1 MRSVSGSGE
10 KLAATAC
17 LAVVGLLVPMLEI
30 NATHLLNPSWPAHA
44 RLHEAW
50 QLATNTALSVWAIYL
65 VWRGPMRTACLIGL
79 LLTGGFLLAWVTRSA
94 YGGSMAGTSTAG
106 ATIAGADA
114 AALVMGFA
122 FVTLLVIVNMSPLGS
137 IWKASCRRLRV
148 RLAPIE

>member
-1 MRSVSGSGE
+1 MRATSGSGE

-17 LAVVGLLVPMLEI
+17 LAVVGLLVPMLEA

-50 QLATNTALSVWAIYL
+50 QLATNTALSVWAVYL
-65 VWRGPMRTACLIGL
+65 TWRGSMHTACLIGL

-94 YGGSMAGTSTAG
+94 YGGSMTGTSTAS

-114 AALVMGFA
+114 AAVVMGFA
-122 FVTLLVIVNMSPLGS
+122 FFTLAIIMM
-137 IWKASCRRLRV
+137 IERCRIGEKNKL
-148 RLAPIE
+148 L